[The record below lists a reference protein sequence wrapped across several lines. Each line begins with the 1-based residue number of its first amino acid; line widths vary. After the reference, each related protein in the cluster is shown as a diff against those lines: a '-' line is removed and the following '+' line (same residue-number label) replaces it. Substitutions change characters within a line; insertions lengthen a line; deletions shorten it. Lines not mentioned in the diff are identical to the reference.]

1 MIRSCLTQWAKATL
15 EENAKIVKE
24 PNKILSITYKQ
35 MSLNHTSVWLL
46 LLLGI
51 CAYSCTESLP
61 TDEGTDKLLATVQNK
76 SLYLNELDGMFPESA
91 TAEDSTKIISA
102 YVERWIRKSL
112 LMQEAEKNI
121 PKDLN
126 IDELVRDYRASLV
139 QYTYEQTLV
148 EQDLDSLITKR
159 ELNEFYEKNKEQYQL
174 DAPIIRCHFVK
185 MPQDAKNLAE
195 IRTIWQTN
203 NPADQQKLLEL
214 CKKNATEYLLTD
226 SIWYKVDVIGKEMP
240 KGTISSNNI
249 GGRKAFT
256 IQDNDFIY
264 FFRLLELVNR
274 KEIAPLSY
282 IEDQAAK
289 VILHRRKI
297 KLLEEKKEELYEQ
310 KTNQIKVFPYARAI
324 KK

>member
-1 MIRSCLTQWAKATL
+1 
-15 EENAKIVKE
+15 
-24 PNKILSITYKQ
+24 
-35 MSLNHTSVWLL
+35 MSLKQFSACFLL
-46 LLLGI
+46 FTGI
-51 CAYSCTESLP
+51 FLFSCTDTPP
-61 TDEGTDKLLATVQNK
+61 TDEGTDILLANVQNK
-76 SLYLNELDGMFPESA
+76 SLYLTELDGMFPESA
-91 TAEDSTKIISA
+91 TPEDSTKIISA

-112 LMQEAEKNI
+112 LMQEAERNI

-159 ELNEFYEKNKEQYQL
+159 ELNDFYEKNKEQYQL
-174 DAPIIRCHFVK
+174 DAPIVRCYFIKV
-185 MPQDAKNLAE
+185 PQDAESLAE
-195 IRTIWQTN
+195 IRTIWQAN
-203 NPADQQKLLEL
+203 NAADKQKLLDL
-214 CKKNATEYLLTD
+214 CNKNATEYLLTD
-226 SIWYKVDVIGKEMP
+226 SIWYKVDIIAKEMP

-310 KTNQIKVFPYARAI
+310 KTNQIEVFPYTRTP

>member
-1 MIRSCLTQWAKATL
+1 
-15 EENAKIVKE
+15 
-24 PNKILSITYKQ
+24 

-46 LLLGI
+46 LIAGTLLLT
-51 CAYSCTESLP
+51 CNATP
-61 TDEGTDKLLATVQNK
+61 TADAVTDNVLATVQNK
-76 SLYLNELDGMFPESA
+76 SLYLSELDGMLPEDASS
-91 TAEDSTKIISA
+91 EDSVKIINA

-112 LMQEAEKNI
+112 LMQEAERNI

-139 QYTYEQTLV
+139 QHTYEQMLV

-159 ELNEFYEKNKEQYQL
+159 ELNEFYERNKEQYQL
-174 DAPIIRCHFVK
+174 DAPIIRCNFIK
-185 MPQDAKNLAE
+185 IPQDAPDLST
-195 IRTIWQTN
+195 IRDLWQAN
-203 NPADQQKLLEL
+203 KSEDQEKLLEL
-214 CKKNATEYLLTD
+214 CNKNANEYLLAD
-226 SIWYKVDVIGKEMP
+226 SIWYKVDVIAKELP

-256 IQDNDFIY
+256 IQDNDFFY

-310 KTNQIKVFPYARAI
+310 KTNQIKVFPFATVSNN
-324 KK
+324 

>member
-1 MIRSCLTQWAKATL
+1 
-15 EENAKIVKE
+15 
-24 PNKILSITYKQ
+24 
-35 MSLNHTSVWLL
+35 MSLNHISVWLL
-46 LLLGI
+46 IIAGALFFA
-51 CAYSCTESLP
+51 CQTTP
-61 TDEGTDKLLATVQNK
+61 TADAVTDKVLATVQNK
-76 SLYLNELDGMFPESA
+76 SLYLSELDGMLPEDTSP
-91 TAEDSTKIISA
+91 EDSVKIINA

-112 LMQEAEKNI
+112 LMQEAERNI

-139 QYTYEQTLV
+139 QHTYEQLLV
-148 EQDLDSLITKR
+148 EQELDSLITKR
-159 ELNEFYEKNKEQYQL
+159 ELNEFYERNKEQYQL
-174 DAPIIRCHFVK
+174 DAPIIRCNFIK
-185 MPQDAKNLAE
+185 IPQDAPDLSA
-195 IRTIWQTN
+195 IRDTWQAN
-203 NPADQQKLLEL
+203 KREDQQKLLDL
-214 CKKNATEYLLTD
+214 CNKNASEYLLAD
-226 SIWYKVDVIGKEMP
+226 SIWYKVDVIAKELP

-256 IQDNDFIY
+256 IQDNDFFY

-310 KTNQIKVFPYARAI
+310 KTNQVKVFPFVTVS
-324 KK
+324 KN